1 MAQDFE
7 STGTQITN
15 SETTL
20 LTANSDDAIIGLR
33 LTNVTSSSVTVDIY
47 IDKGGAGTDRYVA
60 KSLSL
65 PPASS
70 IELIQG
76 GAKIV
81 LQVMDKQMEIE
92 SAVLAGPVTFTQTVI
107 VTGTLVIV

>member
-33 LTNVTSSSVTVDIY
+33 LTNVTASSVTVDIY
-47 IDKGGAGTDRYVA
+47 IDKGGAGTDRYVT
-60 KSLSL
+60 KDLSI

-70 IELIQG
+70 VELIQG

-81 LQVMDKQMEIE
+81 MQSGD
-92 SAVLAGPVTFTQTVI
+92 VLYGLADTATSVDAWLSRVDSIST
-107 VTGTLVIV
+107 

>member
-15 SETTL
+15 SETVL

-33 LTNVTSSSVTVDIY
+33 LANITASSVTVDIY
-47 IDKGGAGTDRYVA
+47 IDKGGAGTDRYIA
-60 KSLSL
+60 KTLSI
-65 PPASS
+65 PPATS

-81 LQVMDKQMEIE
+81 LQNADVLYGIA
-92 SAVLAGPVTFTQTVI
+92 SAASSVDAWLSRVDSIST
-107 VTGTLVIV
+107 

>member
-1 MAQDFE
+1 MAQDFK

-20 LTANSDDAIIGLR
+20 LTADSNDAIIGLR
-33 LTNVTSSSVTVDIY
+33 LTNITASSISVDIY
-47 IDKGGAGTDRYVA
+47 IDKAGGGTDRYVT
-60 KSLSL
+60 KNLSI

-81 LQVMDKQMEIE
+81 VQSGDVLYGLS
-92 SAVLAGPVTFTQTVI
+92 SAATSVDAWLSRVDSIST
-107 VTGTLVIV
+107 

>member
-33 LTNVTSSSVTVDIY
+33 LANITANSVTVDIY
-47 IDKGGAGTDRYVA
+47 IDKAGSGTDRYIA
-60 KSLSL
+60 KTLSI
-65 PPASS
+65 PPSSS

-81 LQVMDKQMEIE
+81 LQNADVLYGVA
-92 SAVLAGPVTFTQTVI
+92 SAASSVDAWLSRVDSIST
-107 VTGTLVIV
+107 